1 MIGNCNIRYP
11 VLYQESFN
19 TVLLQE
25 AKRYNGLLKVI
36 RSSLDD
42 LLKALKGS
50 VVMSE
55 ILETMNKNISN
66 NKIPII
72 WQDKGYPSLKPL
84 GTYD

>member
-1 MIGNCNIRYP
+1 MIENCNIRYP

>member
-1 MIGNCNIRYP
+1 M
-11 VLYQESFN
+11 
-19 TVLLQE
+19 
-25 AKRYNGLLKVI
+25 I
-36 RSSLDD
+36 RSSLND

-66 NKIPII
+66 NKIPVI